1 MDEKVE
7 VPAEDDLVVS
17 ESADGTVVVEG
28 VDSSEPEQKADGGQV
43 EDDGGEDHPDDTE
56 AIRASRREKRKLKK
70 QYHRQQQHEKDI
82 KYNQLLKQ
90 NQELTQRLSLVE
102 QKTHGTEIA
111 RIDKAI
117 EDQDMK
123 IQWAKMKM
131 SEATSSQDGNAM
143 AEAQEVWFE
152 ARRASEALSNL
163 KRQSTAPRPQA
174 NLPDPTMQRL
184 AANWM
189 EKNPWYDPSNKD
201 EDSEIALTVDKRM
214 AKEGWDPRSPEYW
227 EELDNRLQ
235 NRLPHRYN
243 ETSESNYV
251 RKPRSVVTGSGRES
265 VSQHGGKVSVT
276 LPAEYVKNL
285 KDAGM
290 WDNAATRKKMIN
302 SYVAQLKTNRS

>member
-117 EDQDMK
+117 EDQEMK

-163 KRQSTAPRPQA
+163 KKQSTTPRPQA

-290 WDNAATRKKMIN
+290 WDNPATRKKMIN